1 MKKEYEN
8 TKILKTDD
16 LKNILGI
23 GRDKAYALMRSEAFP
38 STKIGRTCF
47 VTEKNLEICLLKL
60 LALWFHHVQVFQVHS
75 SLLSNQ

>member
-1 MKKEYEN
+1 MRIIFQGGFYEKRISKYQN
-8 TKILKTDD
+8 LKILKTND

-47 VTEKNLEICLLKL
+47 VTEKNLEIWLDNYAGREFEL
-60 LALWFHHVQVFQVHS
+60 
-75 SLLSNQ
+75 

>member
-8 TKILKTDD
+8 TKILKT
-16 LKNILGI
+16 GI

-47 VTEKNLEICLLKL
+47 VTEKNLEIWLDNYAGREFEL
-60 LALWFHHVQVFQVHS
+60 
-75 SLLSNQ
+75 

>member
-38 STKIGRTCF
+38 STKIDRTCF
-47 VTEKNLEICLLKL
+47 VTEKNLEIWLDNYAGREFEL
-60 LALWFHHVQVFQVHS
+60 
-75 SLLSNQ
+75 

>member
-47 VTEKNLEICLLKL
+47 VTQKNLEI
-60 LALWFHHVQVFQVHS
+60 
-75 SLLSNQ
+75 

>member
-8 TKILKTDD
+8 TKILKTGD

-23 GRDKAYALMRSEAFP
+23 GRDKAYALIRSKAFP

-47 VTEKNLEICLLKL
+47 VTEKNLKIRLDNYAGREFEL
-60 LALWFHHVQVFQVHS
+60 
-75 SLLSNQ
+75 

>member
-1 MKKEYEN
+1 MENIKELATMKKEYQN
-8 TKILKTDD
+8 LKILKTDD

-47 VTEKNLEICLLKL
+47 VTEKNLEIWLDNYAGREFEL
-60 LALWFHHVQVFQVHS
+60 
-75 SLLSNQ
+75 

>member
-1 MKKEYEN
+1 MKIIFQGGIYEKKYEN

-47 VTEKNLEICLLKL
+47 VTEKNLEIWLDNYAGREFEL
-60 LALWFHHVQVFQVHS
+60 
-75 SLLSNQ
+75 